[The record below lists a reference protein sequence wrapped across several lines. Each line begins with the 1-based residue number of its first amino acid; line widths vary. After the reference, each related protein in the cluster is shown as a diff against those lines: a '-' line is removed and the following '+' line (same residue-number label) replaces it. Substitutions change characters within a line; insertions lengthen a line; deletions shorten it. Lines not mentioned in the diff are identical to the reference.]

1 MTERPDDEQ
10 QAHPPHQA
18 GAIRRLRHAVAG
30 HTRRTFIAGSLLL
43 IPVALTYLILVF
55 IYDVVNEV
63 LRPGIDRLFEEIGR
77 EEWSFPGI
85 GVVAAVILVYITGVL
100 VAWGLG
106 VRATHWGQ
114 DAVARMP
121 VVGTIYS
128 ASRQL
133 IESFS
138 GGKSTGFQ
146 RVVML
151 QYPRR
156 GYWALGF
163 LTSIIDSD
171 AEGRLAAVYIPTAP
185 LPNSGW
191 LAIVPFDEV
200 YDTKITPQAAMRFVF
215 SGGIVSP
222 KDVRMTKAPEARG
235 AKESLKRSSEPE

>member
-1 MTERPDDEQ
+1 MTERPDSEQ
-10 QAHPPHQA
+10 QAHSPHQA
-18 GAIRRLRHAVAG
+18 GGFKRIRHVVTG

-43 IPVALTYLILVF
+43 IPVALTYLILAF

-63 LRPGIDRLFEEIGR
+63 LRPGIERLFEEIGR

-85 GVVAAVILVYITGVL
+85 GVVAAVVLVYVTGVL

-106 VRATHWGQ
+106 VRAARWGQ
-114 DAVARMP
+114 DTVARMP

-138 GGKSTGFQ
+138 GGKATGFQ
-146 RVVML
+146 RVVMV

-163 LTSIIDSD
+163 LTSIITTD
-171 AEGRLAAVYIPTAP
+171 EGESLAVVYIPTAP

-191 LAIVPFDEV
+191 LAVVPFDEV
-200 YDTKITPQAAMRFVF
+200 YDTEITPQMAMRFVF

-222 KDVRMTKAPEARG
+222 KDVKMTKAPEAS
-235 AKESLKRSSEPE
+235 ESLPPSTEPE